1 MSNICGFSLINVK
14 ICCFSLSYMTVYE
27 GSFGLGL
34 FVGQKK
40 PFEEVTL
47 GSRKL

>member
-1 MSNICGFSLINVK
+1 MKHLWFQFDKCKVK
-14 ICCFSLSYMTVYE
+14 DILSSYITVYE

-40 PFEEVTL
+40 SFEEVTL